1 MQGLHILHLEDNP
14 EDAELIAMRLAASG
28 ITCTLR
34 RVETHAAFTKAL
46 DEHVFDAILS
56 DYRLPAFDGL
66 AALEIARQRCPDV
79 PFIFI
84 VGLTEPRV
92 TELALEKGAAA
103 YLLKD
108 EPHTLAPAVL
118 AVLDKNQMARQR

>member
-1 MQGLHILHLEDNP
+1 MIPIGLKLQIAEPN
-14 EDAELIAMRLAASG
+14 DAREA
-28 ITCTLR
+28 
-34 RVETHAAFTKAL
+34 K
-46 DEHVFDAILS
+46 
-56 DYRLPAFDGL
+56 
-66 AALEIARQRCPDV
+66 IARQRCPDV
-79 PFIFI
+79 PFMFI